1 MTRQFSKIPSSI
13 LIIFLSI
20 IDTGCQTDQKQPKY
34 NVLFIA
40 IDDLARTI
48 SSYDDPI
55 AVTPHF
61 ERLARMGVQFNKA
74 YCQIPLCNPSRAS
87 LMTGLRPD
95 AINVFDLDE
104 HFRDHIPDIVTLPQL
119 FRKHDYWVGRVGK
132 LYHYNV
138 PAGIGT
144 NGLDDPDS
152 WDEVCNPKGRD
163 KSDEHLIFNAEP
175 HRKISAALS
184 WLAAD
189 GADEEQTDGMI
200 VSEAIRQMVKH
211 KDKPFFLG
219 VGLFRPHTPY
229 VAPRKYFEL
238 YNSSEMTLPYAPS
251 NDRGDIPYAAL
262 AHNCKI
268 PNYGLSDSI
277 CIEAKKAYYAS
288 VSFVDVQVGRL
299 LDALEENQLTEN
311 TIVVLWSDHGYHL
324 GEHGGIWQKRTLFEE
339 SSGAPLYIYVPKA
352 KGNGM
357 QSNQVVEFIDIYPTL
372 ASLCNLKPENEL
384 PGRDLSPLIDQP
396 DSAWGG
402 KAFTQILRPGE
413 GNPMMGRTVKT
424 DRWRYTEWNEGT
436 EGSELYDHQN
446 DSQEFKN
453 LAADSSMQPVI
464 QQLRSQLDEN
474 VSGKVPTTPF
484 NPARL

>member
-1 MTRQFSKIPSSI
+1 MTRQFNKILSVI
-13 LIIFLSI
+13 LIVFLSFI
-20 IDTGCQTDQKQPKY
+20 YSGCQINMERPKY

-55 AVTPHF
+55 AITPHF

-95 AINVFDLDE
+95 AINVFDLNE
-104 HFRDHIPDIVTLPQL
+104 HFRDHVPDVVTLPQL
-119 FRKHDYWVGRVGK
+119 FRQQGYWVGRVGK

-144 NGLDDPDS
+144 NGLDDHDS
-152 WDEVCNPKGRD
+152 WDEVFNPSGRD
-163 KSDEHLIFNAEP
+163 KTDEHLIFNAEP

-200 VSEAIRQMVKH
+200 VSEAISQMVKH
-211 KDKPFFLG
+211 KDEPFFLG

-238 YNSSEMTLPYAPS
+238 YNSSEMTLSYAPLH
-251 NDRGDIPYAAL
+251 DRVDIPYAAL
-262 AHNCKI
+262 AHNCKA

-277 CIEAKKAYYAS
+277 CLEAKKAYYAS
-288 VSFVDVQVGRL
+288 VSFVDAQVGRL
-299 LDALEENQLTEN
+299 LDALEENDLTEN

-324 GEHGGIWQKRTLFEE
+324 GEHEGIWQKRTLFEE
-339 SSGAPLYIYVPKA
+339 SAGAPLYIYVPEA
-352 KGNGM
+352 NGNGK
-357 QSNQVVEFIDIYPTL
+357 QSDQIVEFIDIYPTL
-372 ASLCNLKPENEL
+372 VSLCNLKAENTL
-384 PGRDLSPLIDQP
+384 PGRDISPLIDQP
-396 DSAWGG
+396 DSAWSGR
-402 KAFTQILRPGE
+402 AFTQILRPGE
-413 GNPMMGRTVKT
+413 GKPVMGRTIRT
-424 DRWRYTEWNEGT
+424 DTWRYTEWNEGA
-436 EGSELYDHQN
+436 EGSELYNHINDPREFTNLAN
-446 DSQEFKN
+446 DSSKY
-453 LAADSSMQPVI
+453 SVI
-464 QQLRSQLDEN
+464 QNLRKLLDKH
-474 VSGKVPTTPF
+474 VSGEVPSSPF
-484 NPARL
+484 NPKRL